1 MSTLPPFFVYYVDNR
16 NTVAV
21 DWAILFFKSRQLNGR
36 GMEKIA
42 ASLRRVP
49 HALNSRYTKKRKK
62 SVCVLR
68 MDAIRQK
75 ENSCVHTVKISR

>member
-1 MSTLPPFFVYYVDNR
+1 
-16 NTVAV
+16 
-21 DWAILFFKSRQLNGR
+21 
-36 GMEKIA
+36 MEKLA

-49 HALNSRYTKKRKK
+49 HATKKRKK